1 MVVTFE
7 RDRGNR
13 SMDKRFR
20 CKARSVK
27 YTARLE
33 RESWREGGA
42 LIQPADLKGDF
53 SGLRVAANRRCAPV
67 IGLHPP
73 IAPRYFLPFHDCYV
87 PTIHPIDRARSID
100 SNWLTDILSAKL
112 ANFKLAGWT
121 RSSGRNISP
130 NLDQTWPNMEISIGR
145 NRDATMSSMIHVS
158 EEETFLNLS
167 VPATRKKRGIVD
179 ITVFEF
185 NSRSQ
190 IPSRLLI
197 SADDFNTCLY
207 TWTTWFANAVTL
219 AQTSLSI
226 LTAGLGTILNII
238 SHARA
243 HVCMYNIHHDEINDG
258 TGKGVLIIR
267 TNTRAIFFVK
277 EFGSK

>member
-73 IAPRYFLPFHDCYV
+73 IAPRYFHPFHDCYV

-121 RSSGRNISP
+121 RSSGRNIP
-130 NLDQTWPNMEISIGR
+130 E
-145 NRDATMSSMIHVS
+145 
-158 EEETFLNLS
+158 
-167 VPATRKKRGIVD
+167 
-179 ITVFEF
+179 
-185 NSRSQ
+185 SRSNLAEHGNFDWKE
-190 IPSRLLI
+190 SRCDDVIDDTRFRGGDI
-197 SADDFNTCLY
+197 SQPVCSNNKKEKRNCWYHGFRIQFTFSN
-207 TWTTWFANAVTL
+207 
-219 AQTSLSI
+219 SI
-226 LTAGLGTILNII
+226 EAAHLG
-238 SHARA
+238 R
-243 HVCMYNIHHDEINDG
+243 
-258 TGKGVLIIR
+258 R
-267 TNTRAIFFVK
+267 F
-277 EFGSK
+277 